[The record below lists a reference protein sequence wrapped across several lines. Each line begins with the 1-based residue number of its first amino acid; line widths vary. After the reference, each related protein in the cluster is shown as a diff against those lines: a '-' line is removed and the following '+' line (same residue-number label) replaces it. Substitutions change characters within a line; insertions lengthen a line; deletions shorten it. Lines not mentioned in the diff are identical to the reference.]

1 MIAYHFALEFPYFVT
16 HLFTLAVPYISVTD
30 TLIPMDIFVQLIPT
44 IRYQVQF
51 GSEEGLIESYTKD
64 KTGIRNYLN
73 AMYFGRSPKGELAMT
88 PVEGY
93 NAELAPILERSP
105 LVSEE
110 ELEYYTAEY
119 ARKGLRGPCKSYEPS
134 RYRQFTSYR
143 VYCVN
148 HRRRQLLSHPSGE
161 LGS

>member
-1 MIAYHFALEFPYFVT
+1 M
-16 HLFTLAVPYISVTD
+16 D
-30 TLIPMDIFVQLIPT
+30 TFVQLIPT

-51 GSEEGLIESYTKD
+51 GSEGGLIESYTKD

-148 HRRRQLLSHPSGE
+148 HRRRQLLSHRSGE